1 MLPVA
6 RALTGCQS
14 PKAAHPF
21 ESNAAQQA
29 TRSDCYRWLHHLL
42 NEQKDIGALRL
53 IEREHS
59 DVQNLIKTIATF
71 SGAGSKLLEEV
82 AKLDPSI
89 DLDGIRLQLGEAA
102 LSGGIASTKEKQLS
116 SQTGDDFELTLLL
129 SQTET
134 LSNAWHLAKVAGEN
148 ESQPDRTRALAGIS
162 EDMRNLHQE
171 VFVMLLAKAKSLA
184 RDWAGRL
191 GA

>member
-1 MLPVA
+1 MTGVQTCALPI
-6 RALTGCQS
+6 C
-14 PKAAHPF
+14 
-21 ESNAAQQA
+21 
-29 TRSDCYRWLHHLL
+29 
-42 NEQKDIGALRL
+42 
-53 IEREHS
+53 
-59 DVQNLIKTIATF
+59 
-71 SGAGSKLLEEV
+71 
-82 AKLDPSI
+82 
-89 DLDGIRLQLGEAA
+89 IRLQLGEAA

-184 RDWAGRL
+184 RDWTGRL